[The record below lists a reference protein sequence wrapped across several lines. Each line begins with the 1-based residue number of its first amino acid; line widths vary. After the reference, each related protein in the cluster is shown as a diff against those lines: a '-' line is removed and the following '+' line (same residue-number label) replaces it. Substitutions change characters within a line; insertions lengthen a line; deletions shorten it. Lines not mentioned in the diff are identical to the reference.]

1 MTSKGKN
8 QEGEK
13 LSKQKLAAEPFYR
26 NEKNPE
32 DICISFNREKEVRKP
47 TVLLHSCCGPCS
59 TSVID
64 RLVPDYDVVV
74 YFFNP
79 NIDDRDEYLK
89 RKETQEEFI
98 SRYNKINN
106 ANVQFIQGEYDPE
119 EFYTCVEGLEE
130 EPEGGMRCPVCFEM
144 RLRATAD
151 KALEMGI
158 KLFGTT
164 LTVSPH
170 KNYQI
175 ISAIGQEI
183 AREKNLEFLDLDFK
197 KKAGFQKSIEMSRE
211 YELYRQNFCGCSFAR
226 TISEKKSR
234 EKGEK
239 TNNEQ

>member
-1 MTSKGKN
+1 MNKGKSQKGN
-8 QEGEK
+8 KLTKQEA
-13 LSKQKLAAEPFYR
+13 AAEPFYR
-26 NEKNPE
+26 NKGNLDEV
-32 DICISFNREKEVRKP
+32 CLSFDREKKNCKP

-64 RLVPDYDVVV
+64 RLVQDYHVIV

-89 RKETQEEFI
+89 RQATQEDFI

-106 ANVQFIQGEYDPE
+106 TNVEFIQGNYEPAD
-119 EFYTCVEGLEE
+119 FYACVEGLEK
-130 EPEGGMRCPVCFEM
+130 EPEGGMRCPICFEL

-158 KLFGTT
+158 KLFATT

-175 ISAIGQEI
+175 ISAIGQEV
-183 AREKNLEFLDLDFK
+183 AKEKNLVFLDMDFK

-211 YELYRQNFCGCSFAR
+211 YDLYRQNFCGCSFAR
-226 TISEKKSR
+226 SISDRKKST
-234 EKGEK
+234 ENP
-239 TNNEQ
+239 NN